1 MLPEGT
7 RDACIVASV
16 RGLVIELKEFGH
28 VASQISF
35 DFDKKT
41 QGFVKLEKNL
51 PERVNLGYTH
61 FETAWFFSHDIHK
74 TKQY

>member
-35 DFDKKT
+35 DFDKK
-41 QGFVKLEKNL
+41 
-51 PERVNLGYTH
+51 
-61 FETAWFFSHDIHK
+61 HK
-74 TKQY
+74 VLLSWKKTCQNV